1 MHIVVNIIAYD
12 VMNTYYSKN
21 REKML
26 QQSKDRYA
34 DKREEI
40 LEKSKQRYE
49 NNKGRTR
56 QYYKQY
62 YENNKQ
68 YFYLKNLHYRNNM
81 IPTSTFYTNKKREN
95 H

>member
-1 MHIVVNIIAYD
+1 
-12 VMNTYYSKN
+12 MNTYYSKN

-81 IPTSTFYTNKKREN
+81 IPIKNRNVVVGNNKIEPKTLVTF
-95 H
+95 